1 MPDFFIKPIFW
12 NTLGYKKPS
21 GFKARSGYP
30 AENGFGHEEWNNSK
44 KMLFVEDG
52 VQYRA
57 FHTERMRMQIP
68 EASASSIFLISS
80 HDGVQDLVG
89 IVGNATCLI
98 VAERRRRKL
107 AKKTES

>member
-57 FHTERMRMQIP
+57 FHTERMR
-68 EASASSIFLISS
+68 
-80 HDGVQDLVG
+80 
-89 IVGNATCLI
+89 
-98 VAERRRRKL
+98 K
-107 AKKTES
+107 